1 MRSKPYKGADAA
13 RTRENGRHTLQ
24 AWSAMKPLFFA
35 IALLVSSA
43 ACAQTAHKCRLANGQ
58 ISYSD
63 KPCAA
68 HQAGGRISLRQNS
81 LDTSQGYWQDVQLSE
96 QRRSAAAAPDP
107 LTQAA
112 PAAQPN
118 QRNSWACRNAMRNL
132 QVANSSLAGEWDDA
146 ARKEATRACG
156 QDPYGGAYLP
166 SREEVR
172 QAERLAA
179 RRRNENDMPLPEPAA
194 IGKCNRDG
202 CWDSG
207 GQWYNRTNNGRSYF
221 GPNGQACS
229 LSGGVMRCH

>member
-1 MRSKPYKGADAA
+1 MRGKPYKGADAA
-13 RTRENGRHTLQ
+13 RMRENGRHTLQ

-68 HQAGGRISLRQNS
+68 HHAGGRISLRQNS

-96 QRRSAAAAPDP
+96 QRRSAAAAPEP
-107 LTQAA
+107 LTAPNPAQADR
-112 PAAQPN
+112 
-118 QRNSWACRNAMRNL
+118 RNSWACRNAMRNL

-146 ARKEATRACG
+146 ARQEAARACG
-156 QDPYGGAYLP
+156 QDPYGGAHLP

>member
-1 MRSKPYKGADAA
+1 
-13 RTRENGRHTLQ
+13 
-24 AWSAMKPLFFA
+24 MKSMLFA
-35 IALLVSSA
+35 VALLASGI
-43 ACAQTAHKCRLANGQ
+43 ACGQTAHKCRLANGQ

-63 KPCAA
+63 KPCTA

-96 QRRSAAAAPDP
+96 QRRSAAAAPEP
-107 LTQAA
+107 FAASNPAQADR
-112 PAAQPN
+112 
-118 QRNSWACRNAMRNL
+118 RNSWACRNAMRNL